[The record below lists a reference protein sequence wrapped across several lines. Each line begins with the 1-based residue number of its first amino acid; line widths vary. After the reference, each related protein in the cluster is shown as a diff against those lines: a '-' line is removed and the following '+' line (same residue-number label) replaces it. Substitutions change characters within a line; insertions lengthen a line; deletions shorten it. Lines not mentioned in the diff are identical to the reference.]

1 MGCSSCQQNN
11 HVVPTQTTHTHET
24 TYCDCAC
31 GCNEPVCPTPQPCT
45 EITDSKCIVYTDLP
59 IKCGNTT
66 VVTTNASVSTA
77 LNQIVDYFCN
87 NSGGGTTALIE
98 GEGIDITETTVGGVT
113 NYTIAQSQKDFFYLD
128 VQEPT
133 LLFDDPNYIFNQY
146 FVPSTYSSLEFT
158 NSAAVAK
165 TYKINVSFEY
175 NSPDVLGNEMNAW
188 IDMALY
194 KSDGITETK
203 LYEKLSQFDLSVNL
217 FYGTASNQQI
227 NGSAPVHTLTDDQ
240 GSLLTTKW
248 YNTIVPGGGT
258 FFYAL
263 ELDPNESVFL
273 KFKSKSGTS
282 TLAKAQLMV
291 EEIYYNI

>member
-1 MGCSSCQQNN
+1 MPSPAPC
-11 HVVPTQTTHTHET
+11 PTP
-24 TYCDCAC
+24 A
-31 GCNEPVCPTPQPCT
+31 GCPTPQPCS
-45 EITDSKCIVYTDLP
+45 EVFDAQCVVYTGAD
-59 IKCGNTT
+59 IECGNDT
-66 VVTTNASVSTA
+66 VVTSNTIVSEA
-77 LNQIVDYFCN
+77 LKDIVDYFCN
-87 NSGGGTTALIE
+87 NSGGSNVALIE
-98 GEGIDITETTVGGVT
+98 GEGIDITETTVGNVT

-128 VQEPT
+128 VQDPT

-146 FVPSTYSSLEFT
+146 FVPSTYTSLEFT
-158 NSAAVAK
+158 NSTTVAK

-175 NSPDVLGNEMNAW
+175 NSPDVLGTEMNAW

-240 GSLLTTKW
+240 GSLLVTRW

-263 ELDPNESVFL
+263 ELNPNESVFL
-273 KFKSKSGTS
+273 KFKSKSATS